1 MSVIFET
8 DELPYVLVLAAALF
22 VAGLAVVMMRRQHR
36 RLLTGWVPW
45 NGLLF
50 AAIVIAAIM
59 MAHLLG
65 IERR

>member
-8 DELPYVLVLAAALF
+8 DELPYALVLAAALF

-36 RLLTGWVPW
+36 RLATGWVPW

-50 AAIVIAAIM
+50 AAIVIAGIM
-59 MAHLLG
+59 IAHLLG